1 MRTVILV
8 LGVLLS
14 AVAPAA
20 AQDLPSGACPAE
32 GSAGLRAAL
41 ERSDSGA
48 GAAAEL
54 DLAACYRGLE
64 QEVAEAAALG
74 RALESGDL
82 AAADEALVRARLDAI
97 GWPPPAHAEEGLAA
111 AVEADLVG
119 EDDEEGEEAEPSD
132 DDSEAL
138 AAYVLTGVAAAALVS
153 ATAVGFVALDADA
166 DGNDA
171 LIPGVAAAACAGVGI
186 AAGIA
191 AALLWPDEDEVRPTA
206 GPGDVGVG
214 VVVTF

>member
-8 LGVLLS
+8 LGVLSS
-14 AVAPAA
+14 AVAPAT

-32 GSAGLRAAL
+32 GSAGLQAAL
-41 ERSDSGA
+41 ERTDSGA

-82 AAADEALVRARLDAI
+82 AAADDPLVRARLDAI
-97 GWPPPAHAEEGLAA
+97 GWPPPPHAEEGMAA
-111 AVEADLVG
+111 AVEADRCDEDDDEDG
-119 EDDEEGEEAEPSD
+119 EDGESTD
-132 DDSEAL
+132 DDDAAEAM
-138 AAYVLTGVAAAALVS
+138 AAYVLTGVAAAALAS
-153 ATAVGFVALDADA
+153 ATAVGFIALDADA
-166 DGNDA
+166 DGDDA
-171 LIPGVAAAACAGVGI
+171 LVPGVAA
-186 AAGIA
+186 A

-214 VVVTF
+214 VVITF